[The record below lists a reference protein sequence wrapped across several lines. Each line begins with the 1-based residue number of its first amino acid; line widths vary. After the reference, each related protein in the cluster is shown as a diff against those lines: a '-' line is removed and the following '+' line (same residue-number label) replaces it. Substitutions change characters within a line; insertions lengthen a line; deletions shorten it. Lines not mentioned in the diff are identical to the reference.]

1 MAPSR
6 DSSRL
11 LLGLEFIFLVTT
23 LSLSL
28 YGYPDELRE
37 TLWQEGAIRHYNSDP
52 SKRIYYYANH
62 LEPPPI
68 PFTWSKSFTIL
79 TLTAP
84 VIAFTILT
92 TRILLHL
99 LGAKAQSTRTS
110 VFLRLATLPFWAV
123 SFIAQLSS
131 DHSDPSH
138 DASFP
143 WYLIHACFNEDREG
157 MRIAGGSGMG
167 GAGGGGAGANLH
179 DQWAAVNG
187 TKMGMGVGV
196 GNPSGRAATGA
207 GVSECIVARS
217 LFGMTILGMGI
228 WTALVWVG
236 VAALG
241 VECLLRKGKHGGV
254 GEKEKHSVE
263 GREWKFWQWSI
274 RNDKK
279 GVYGEVTNY
288 DSDVEDEGLLSR
300 RRGEV

>member
-1 MAPSR
+1 MSPSK
-6 DSSRL
+6 DASRL
-11 LLGLEFIFLVTT
+11 LLTLEFVFLLAT

-68 PFTWSKSFTIL
+68 PFIWSKSLTIL

-84 VIAFTILT
+84 IIALTILT
-92 TRILLHL
+92 TRILLHF
-99 LGAKAQSTRTS
+99 LGTKAQSTRTS
-110 VFLRLATLPFWAV
+110 VFLRLATLPFWLT

-131 DHSDPSH
+131 DHSDPTH

-143 WYLIHACFNEDREG
+143 WYLIHACFDEDREG
-157 MRIAGGSGMG
+157 MRIAGS
-167 GAGGGGAGANLH
+167 NLH

-196 GNPSGRAATGA
+196 GNPSGSAATGA
-207 GVSECIVARS
+207 GVSECVVARS
-217 LFGMTILGMGI
+217 LFGMTVLGMGV
-228 WTALVWVG
+228 WAALVWVG

-241 VECLLRKGKHGGV
+241 VECLLRRGGHGGA
-254 GEKEKHSVE
+254 GEKERHSVE
-263 GREWKFWQWSI
+263 GRGWKFWRWGI
-274 RNDKK
+274 GNDRK
-279 GVYGEVTNY
+279 GTYGEVTSY
-288 DSDVEDEGLLSR
+288 DGDEEEDERLLSR
-300 RRGEV
+300 GRGNV